1 MSIADEIEKLNALRQ
16 SGALTEEEF
25 QAAKAT
31 ALRQG
36 EGAAGPASPAAPA
49 KPLDDHTWA
58 MLLHISQFSGFI
70 IPFAGFIVPIVLW
83 QIKKEQSAVIDRH
96 GRIVANWLITAL
108 IAGSVFWILCF
119 ILIGMPLLLILAFL
133 CVVFPIIGAIKASH
147 GEAWSYPLAYKFL
160 PID

>member
-16 SGALTEEEF
+16 SGALTEEEY

-31 ALRQG
+31 ALRRG
-36 EGAAGPASPAAPA
+36 EGAAGTPA

-70 IPFAGFIVPIVLW
+70 IPFAGFIVPIILW

-96 GRIVANWLITAL
+96 GRIIANWLITAL

-147 GEAWSYPLAYKFL
+147 GEAWPYPLSYKFL

>member
-16 SGALTEEEF
+16 SGALTEEEY

-31 ALRQG
+31 ALRRG
-36 EGAAGPASPAAPA
+36 EGAPGTPA

-70 IPFAGFIVPIVLW
+70 IPFAGFIVPIILW

-96 GRIVANWLITAL
+96 GRIIANWLITAL

-147 GEAWSYPLAYKFL
+147 GEAWPYPLSYKFL